1 MPTFLLR
8 AGSAEAEHAP
18 EYRYLRSWVELQA
31 RRAFGELRIPETSP
45 HGFDAELGSH
55 LGPDDRALLL
65 ASDRVL
71 VTARTLKLL
80 AATLESTASSA
91 GSESVD
97 IAAPRSVPEVL
108 GELPDPPLLYTLRG
122 FERLEDRVLAGSGS
136 GRPQL
141 SGVAAQ
147 TWPAEALPP
156 VTLVTGRGL
165 DRVLAAREA
174 GETRAEVLLVRAGLY
189 HEFVDY
195 YGEVRS
201 DVLPHVPEGVR
212 RVLEVGCGR
221 GLTGELLRRER
232 GAHVSG
238 VELNPIVAREAAERL
253 DRVIAGD
260 VEDPEPAAEIAAGGP
275 YDLVL
280 ALELFEHLAYPED
293 FLQRAAGWLA
303 PGGTILLS
311 TPNVGHHSVV
321 EDLLAGRWD
330 YLPIGL
336 LCYTHLRFFTRR
348 TLEDWLGRLGFED
361 FRLIPQLTEGS
372 RRLESL
378 SQREAPSSEN
388 TPGLELDRDSLRTKG
403 FYVLIRPRPGTGA
416 SISSPPAGDEGE

>member
-31 RRAFGELRIPETSP
+31 RRAFGDLRIPEDLPEDS
-45 HGFDAELGSH
+45 DADPRSL
-55 LGPDDRALLL
+55 LGPGDRALVL
-65 ASDRVL
+65 ASERVL
-71 VTARTLKLL
+71 VTARTLERL
-80 AATLESTASSA
+80 AATLESART
-91 GSESVD
+91 E
-97 IAAPRSVPEVL
+97 IAAPRSTVEVL
-108 GELPDPPLLYTLRG
+108 GELADPPPLYTLRG
-122 FERLEDRVLAGSGS
+122 FERLEQRELAGSGP
-136 GRPQL
+136 GRPRP
-141 SGVAAQ
+141 SDAAVQ
-147 TWPAEALPP
+147 TWPTEALPP
-156 VTLVTGRGL
+156 VTLVTRRGL
-165 DRVLAAREA
+165 DGVLAAREA
-174 GETRAEVLLVRAGLY
+174 VVARADAGGPSPRSEVLLARTGLY

-201 DVLPHVPEGVR
+201 DVLPHVPEGAR

-232 GAHVSG
+232 DAHVTG
-238 VELNPIVAREAAERL
+238 VELNPVVAREATSRL

-260 VEDPEPAAEIAAGGP
+260 VEDPGPAAEIAAGGP

-280 ALELFEHLAYPED
+280 ALELFEHLAYPEG
-293 FLQRAAGWLA
+293 FLRRAAGWLA

-348 TLEDWLGRLGFED
+348 TLEDWLARLGFED
-361 FRLIPQLTEGS
+361 FGLIPQLTEGS

-378 SQREAPSSEN
+378 CSQED
-388 TPGLELDRDSLRTKG
+388 GLELDRESLRTKG
-403 FYVLIRPRPGTGA
+403 FYVLIRPRADTGTD
-416 SISSPPAGDEGE
+416 SDTR